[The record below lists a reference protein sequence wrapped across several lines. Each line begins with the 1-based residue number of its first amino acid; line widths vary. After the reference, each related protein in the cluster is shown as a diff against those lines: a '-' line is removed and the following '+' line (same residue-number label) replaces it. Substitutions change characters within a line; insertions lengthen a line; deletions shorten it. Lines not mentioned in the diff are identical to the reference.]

1 MFDYG
6 SEDEDKKGEL
16 SVIRELMEKLV
27 GEMQPDEN
35 DFSER
40 LGRKKPDLEVVKVG
54 IGMDPMEKAEEMSGR
69 DMDDDMEMGED
80 PEHAAMVMDEGMSPQ
95 EKFKKRLMALRK

>member
-6 SEDEDKKGEL
+6 DEEKSEL

-27 GEMQPDEN
+27 GEMEPSEE
-35 DFSER
+35 DFAER

-54 IGMDPMEKAEEMSGR
+54 IGMDPKMEKAEEMAGK
-69 DMDDDMEMGED
+69 DLEGDMEMGED
-80 PEHAAMVMDEGMSPQ
+80 PEHAAMVLDEGMSPE
-95 EKFKKRLMALRK
+95 EKLKKRLMKLRA